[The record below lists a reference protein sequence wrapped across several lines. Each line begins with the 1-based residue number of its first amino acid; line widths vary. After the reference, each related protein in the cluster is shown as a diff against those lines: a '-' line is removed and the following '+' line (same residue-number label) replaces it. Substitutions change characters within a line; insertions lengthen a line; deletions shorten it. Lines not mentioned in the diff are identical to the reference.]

1 MNTLY
6 DHEHYLTQED
16 VDAANALVRHIERTR
31 NPLVPQVGD
40 RVRYT
45 TRHGDFHGNAL
56 IEAVREDG
64 MRSICL
70 CPYVP
75 FVWATADGIGCSVSG
90 GPFTAVMPQELKP
103 SGAMP
108 GDFCAWG
115 HCGACG
121 NGVVR
126 FCAEVPLWEFRE
138 GDPLYGDF
146 STEKWRKISLYKD
159 TENLHGNLYR
169 GDCISFRTEEEFRR
183 FLSDCEGTVFAAP
196 NPKSVIV
203 WGYRDEQVALPR
215 TEWKA
220 LDVPVTERRIYN
232 TLQPVKLVKD
242 HGRHTAVCY
251 FVLKPSG
258 AVPGD
263 FCAWGHCGACGN
275 GVVRFCAEVPLWEY
289 REPESLYGDFS
300 TEKWRKISL
309 YKDTECRNGDLY
321 RGECISFGSE
331 EEFQRFLSDYE
342 GTVFA
347 APCPKSVI
355 VWCYRDEQTAVSQE
369 KWDALDAPVTE
380 RRIYNAPQP
389 VKLVKDHGRHTTVC
403 YFVRPEFSY
412 K

>member
-1 MNTLY
+1 MQQSKAEDRYSCETLLSMNTLY
-6 DHEHYLTQED
+6 DHEHHLTQAD

-31 NPLVPQVGD
+31 NPRVPQVGD

-64 MRSICL
+64 MLSICL

-251 FVLKPSG
+251 FV
-258 AVPGD
+258 
-263 FCAWGHCGACGN
+263 
-275 GVVRFCAEVPLWEY
+275 
-289 REPESLYGDFS
+289 
-300 TEKWRKISL
+300 
-309 YKDTECRNGDLY
+309 
-321 RGECISFGSE
+321 
-331 EEFQRFLSDYE
+331 
-342 GTVFA
+342 
-347 APCPKSVI
+347 
-355 VWCYRDEQTAVSQE
+355 
-369 KWDALDAPVTE
+369 
-380 RRIYNAPQP
+380 
-389 VKLVKDHGRHTTVC
+389 
-403 YFVRPEFSY
+403 RPEDDISQPQDMTLEELIY
-412 K
+412 EESCPISKVTV

>member
-1 MNTLY
+1 MPRPKDCGAFIISNMQQSKAEDRYSCETLLSMNTLY
-6 DHEHYLTQED
+6 DHEHHLTQAD

-31 NPLVPQVGD
+31 NPRVPQVGD

-64 MRSICL
+64 TRSICL

-75 FVWATADGIGCSVSG
+75 FVWATAGGIGCAVSG
-90 GPFTAVMPQELKP
+90 GPFTVVAPHALHPTGSV
-103 SGAMP
+103 P

-251 FVLKPSG
+251 FV
-258 AVPGD
+258 
-263 FCAWGHCGACGN
+263 
-275 GVVRFCAEVPLWEY
+275 
-289 REPESLYGDFS
+289 
-300 TEKWRKISL
+300 
-309 YKDTECRNGDLY
+309 
-321 RGECISFGSE
+321 
-331 EEFQRFLSDYE
+331 
-342 GTVFA
+342 
-347 APCPKSVI
+347 
-355 VWCYRDEQTAVSQE
+355 
-369 KWDALDAPVTE
+369 
-380 RRIYNAPQP
+380 
-389 VKLVKDHGRHTTVC
+389 
-403 YFVRPEFSY
+403 RPEDDISQPQDMTLEELIY
-412 K
+412 EESCPISKVTV

>member
-6 DHEHYLTQED
+6 DHEHHLTQAD

-31 NPLVPQVGD
+31 NPRVPQVGD

-64 MRSICL
+64 TLSICL

-75 FVWATADGIGCSVSG
+75 FVWRTADGIGCAVSG
-90 GPFTAVMPQELKP
+90 GPFTIV
-103 SGAMP
+103 
-108 GDFCAWG
+108 
-115 HCGACG
+115 
-121 NGVVR
+121 
-126 FCAEVPLWEFRE
+126 
-138 GDPLYGDF
+138 
-146 STEKWRKISLYKD
+146 
-159 TENLHGNLYR
+159 
-169 GDCISFRTEEEFRR
+169 
-183 FLSDCEGTVFAAP
+183 AP
-196 NPKSVIV
+196 
-203 WGYRDEQVALPR
+203 
-215 TEWKA
+215 KA
-220 LDVPVTERRIYN
+220 L
-232 TLQPVKLVKD
+232 QPT
-242 HGRHTAVCY
+242 GT
-251 FVLKPSG
+251 
-258 AVPGD
+258 VPGD

-309 YKDTECRNGDLY
+309 YKDTECRSSDLY
-321 RGECISFGSE
+321 RGDCISFRTE
-331 EEFQRFLSDYE
+331 KEFQMFLSDYE
-342 GTVFA
+342 GPAFA

-403 YFVRPEFSY
+403 YFVRPKFSY

>member
-1 MNTLY
+1 MGCGAFIISNMQQDKTKDRYSRETLLPMNTLY
-6 DHEHYLTQED
+6 DHEHCLTQED

-31 NPLVPQVGD
+31 NPLVSQGGD

-251 FVLKPSG
+251 FV
-258 AVPGD
+258 
-263 FCAWGHCGACGN
+263 
-275 GVVRFCAEVPLWEY
+275 
-289 REPESLYGDFS
+289 
-300 TEKWRKISL
+300 
-309 YKDTECRNGDLY
+309 
-321 RGECISFGSE
+321 
-331 EEFQRFLSDYE
+331 
-342 GTVFA
+342 
-347 APCPKSVI
+347 
-355 VWCYRDEQTAVSQE
+355 
-369 KWDALDAPVTE
+369 
-380 RRIYNAPQP
+380 
-389 VKLVKDHGRHTTVC
+389 
-403 YFVRPEFSY
+403 RPEDDISQPQDMTLEELIY
-412 K
+412 EESCPISKVTV

>member
-6 DHEHYLTQED
+6 DHEHCLTQED

-31 NPLVPQVGD
+31 NPLVSQGGD

-45 TRHGDFHGNAL
+45 TRHGDFYGNAL
-56 IEAVREDG
+56 IETVREDG
-64 MRSICL
+64 MLSICL

-251 FVLKPSG
+251 FV
-258 AVPGD
+258 
-263 FCAWGHCGACGN
+263 
-275 GVVRFCAEVPLWEY
+275 
-289 REPESLYGDFS
+289 
-300 TEKWRKISL
+300 
-309 YKDTECRNGDLY
+309 
-321 RGECISFGSE
+321 
-331 EEFQRFLSDYE
+331 
-342 GTVFA
+342 
-347 APCPKSVI
+347 
-355 VWCYRDEQTAVSQE
+355 
-369 KWDALDAPVTE
+369 
-380 RRIYNAPQP
+380 
-389 VKLVKDHGRHTTVC
+389 
-403 YFVRPEFSY
+403 RPEDDISQPQDMTLEELIY
-412 K
+412 EESCPTSKVTV

>member
-1 MNTLY
+1 MQQDKTEDRYSRETLLPMNTLY
-6 DHEHYLTQED
+6 DHEHCLTQED

-31 NPLVPQVGD
+31 NPLVSQGGD

-45 TRHGDFHGNAL
+45 TRHGDFYGNAL
-56 IEAVREDG
+56 IETVREDG
-64 MRSICL
+64 MLSICL

-75 FVWATADGIGCSVSG
+75 FVWATAGGIGCAVSG

-103 SGAMP
+103 SGAVP

-251 FVLKPSG
+251 FV
-258 AVPGD
+258 
-263 FCAWGHCGACGN
+263 
-275 GVVRFCAEVPLWEY
+275 
-289 REPESLYGDFS
+289 
-300 TEKWRKISL
+300 
-309 YKDTECRNGDLY
+309 
-321 RGECISFGSE
+321 
-331 EEFQRFLSDYE
+331 
-342 GTVFA
+342 
-347 APCPKSVI
+347 
-355 VWCYRDEQTAVSQE
+355 
-369 KWDALDAPVTE
+369 
-380 RRIYNAPQP
+380 
-389 VKLVKDHGRHTTVC
+389 
-403 YFVRPEFSY
+403 RPEDDISQPQDMTLEELIY
-412 K
+412 EESCPTSKVTV

>member
-1 MNTLY
+1 MQQSKIENRYSRETLLPINTLY
-6 DHEHYLTQED
+6 DHIHHLTQAD
-16 VDAANALVRHIERTR
+16 VDAANAWVRHIEHTR
-31 NPLVPQVGD
+31 NPLVPQIGD

-45 TRHGDFHGNAL
+45 TRHGDFYGNAL
-56 IEAVREDG
+56 IEAAREDG
-64 MRSICL
+64 MLSICL

-169 GDCISFRTEEEFRR
+169 VDCISFRTEEEFRR

-251 FVLKPSG
+251 FV
-258 AVPGD
+258 
-263 FCAWGHCGACGN
+263 
-275 GVVRFCAEVPLWEY
+275 
-289 REPESLYGDFS
+289 
-300 TEKWRKISL
+300 
-309 YKDTECRNGDLY
+309 
-321 RGECISFGSE
+321 
-331 EEFQRFLSDYE
+331 
-342 GTVFA
+342 
-347 APCPKSVI
+347 
-355 VWCYRDEQTAVSQE
+355 
-369 KWDALDAPVTE
+369 
-380 RRIYNAPQP
+380 
-389 VKLVKDHGRHTTVC
+389 
-403 YFVRPEFSY
+403 RPEDDISQPQDMTLEELIY
-412 K
+412 EESCPTSKVTV

>member
-1 MNTLY
+1 MQQPKTEDRYSCETLLPMNTLY
-6 DHEHYLTQED
+6 DHEHCLTQED

-31 NPLVPQVGD
+31 NPLVSQGGD

-90 GPFTAVMPQELKP
+90 APFTAVMPQELKP

-251 FVLKPSG
+251 FV
-258 AVPGD
+258 
-263 FCAWGHCGACGN
+263 
-275 GVVRFCAEVPLWEY
+275 
-289 REPESLYGDFS
+289 
-300 TEKWRKISL
+300 
-309 YKDTECRNGDLY
+309 
-321 RGECISFGSE
+321 
-331 EEFQRFLSDYE
+331 
-342 GTVFA
+342 
-347 APCPKSVI
+347 
-355 VWCYRDEQTAVSQE
+355 
-369 KWDALDAPVTE
+369 
-380 RRIYNAPQP
+380 
-389 VKLVKDHGRHTTVC
+389 
-403 YFVRPEFSY
+403 RPEDDISQPQDMTLEELIY
-412 K
+412 EESCPTSKVTV

>member
-6 DHEHYLTQED
+6 DHEHCLTQED
-16 VDAANALVRHIERTR
+16 VDMANKLVRHIERTR
-31 NPLVPQVGD
+31 NPRVPQVGD

-75 FVWATADGIGCSVSG
+75 FVWATAGGIGCAVSG
-90 GPFTAVMPQELKP
+90 GPFTVVAPHALHPTGSV
-103 SGAMP
+103 P

-138 GDPLYGDF
+138 GDPLYGDV

-196 NPKSVIV
+196 DPKSVI
-203 WGYRDEQVALPR
+203 
-215 TEWKA
+215 
-220 LDVPVTERRIYN
+220 I
-232 TLQPVKLVKD
+232 
-242 HGRHTAVCY
+242 
-251 FVLKPSG
+251 
-258 AVPGD
+258 
-263 FCAWGHCGACGN
+263 
-275 GVVRFCAEVPLWEY
+275 
-289 REPESLYGDFS
+289 
-300 TEKWRKISL
+300 
-309 YKDTECRNGDLY
+309 
-321 RGECISFGSE
+321 
-331 EEFQRFLSDYE
+331 
-342 GTVFA
+342 
-347 APCPKSVI
+347 
-355 VWCYRDEQTAVSQE
+355 WCYRDEQTAVSQE
-369 KWDALDAPVTE
+369 GWDALDAPVTE
-380 RRIYNAPQP
+380 RCIYNAPQP

>member
-1 MNTLY
+1 MPRPKDCGAFIISNMQQSKAEDRYSCETLLSMNTLY
-6 DHEHYLTQED
+6 DHEHHLTQAD

-31 NPLVPQVGD
+31 NPRVPQVGD

-64 MRSICL
+64 TRSICL

-75 FVWATADGIGCSVSG
+75 FVWATAGGIGCAVSG
-90 GPFTAVMPQELKP
+90 GPFTVVAPHALHPTGTV
-103 SGAMP
+103 P

-251 FVLKPSG
+251 FV
-258 AVPGD
+258 
-263 FCAWGHCGACGN
+263 
-275 GVVRFCAEVPLWEY
+275 
-289 REPESLYGDFS
+289 
-300 TEKWRKISL
+300 
-309 YKDTECRNGDLY
+309 
-321 RGECISFGSE
+321 
-331 EEFQRFLSDYE
+331 
-342 GTVFA
+342 
-347 APCPKSVI
+347 
-355 VWCYRDEQTAVSQE
+355 
-369 KWDALDAPVTE
+369 
-380 RRIYNAPQP
+380 
-389 VKLVKDHGRHTTVC
+389 
-403 YFVRPEFSY
+403 RPEDDISQPQDMTLEELIY
-412 K
+412 EESCPISKVTV